1 MATTL
6 KDIAHHAGVSVKTAS
21 RVLNGEPNVASTT
34 RERVEEAATH
44 LGYRPNLAAK
54 GLASSRTYLLGVLY
68 DDVSAGYIMELMKG
82 ATAACREAGFH
93 LVVQPLINSELQTS
107 EDAGRALRR
116 LHVDGLILTPPL
128 CDNPALLQVVGA
140 TNLPAIRLA
149 PKSEEGSHAVFRM
162 DDASAARD
170 VTDHLIA
177 AGHTHIA
184 FIGGPDTHS
193 ASQARLH
200 GYRAAMEAADL
211 TPHTASGDFTWRSGR
226 RAVGELIASAPDTTA
241 IFAANDDMAAGVLSW
256 MGDHGRSCP
265 DDIALFGFDDTSL
278 SRLVHPPLSTVGQ
291 DVEGMGRRAV
301 ELLVSE
307 SEGRGAREDFALTVV
322 PRASTGN

>member
-6 KDIAHHAGVSVKTAS
+6 KDIAHRAGVSVKTAS

-54 GLASSRTYLLGVLY
+54 GLASSRTYLLAVLY

-82 ATAACREAGFH
+82 ATAACREVGFH
-93 LVVQPLINSELQTS
+93 LVVQPLGNSELTNP
-107 EDAGRALRR
+107 EDAARALRR

-128 CDNPALLQVVGA
+128 CDNPALLGVVDA
-140 TNLPAIRLA
+140 VNLPAIRLA
-149 PKSEEGSHAVFRM
+149 PKTEEGGHAVFSM
-162 DDASAARD
+162 DDAAAARD
-170 VTDHLIA
+170 VTDHLIR
-177 AGHTHIA
+177 AGHSRIA

-193 ASQARLH
+193 ASQARLR
-200 GYRAAMEAADL
+200 GYRAAMEAAGL
-211 TPHTASGDFTWRSGR
+211 APRTASGDFTWRSGH
-226 RAVGELIASAPDTTA
+226 RAAGGLLASTPGITA

-256 MGDHGRSCP
+256 MGESGRACP
-265 DDIALFGFDDTSL
+265 GDIAVFGFDDTPL

-301 ELLVSE
+301 ELLVSDTG
-307 SEGRGAREDFALTVV
+307 GRGAREEFALSVV
-322 PRASTGN
+322 PRASTGD